1 MLDDKQR
8 KCTQH
13 VNGPALVLATA
24 GSGKTR
30 VIIERCKYLVDNQY
44 CLRHEILLVTFSNK
58 AANEIKKRLGYDNSE
73 WIGTFHSISFKLLQI
88 HQIISNKT
96 IIIDEYDKKD
106 IFGKLGIMEYL
117 PIISKFETSEKPIY
131 DTKIL
136 KAHNSYKQ
144 YLKDN
149 NLIDFTQIINVML
162 ETLKKNTE
170 VRNAIQSR
178 FKYIMIDEFQDV
190 NKNQY
195 EMIKLMTN
203 EQSNIMC
210 VGDDDQCIYAWR
222 GACIDNMFNFS
233 RDWKGA
239 KIYHLNHNYRS
250 VQPIVYGAQ
259 NICKSIEHKLDKD
272 DTHSDKEGEVI
283 YIQPCRHEGDFI
295 ARKIKNINPN
305 ETIAILVRSIK
316 QITNIENSLMSH
328 DIPYDVMIGDKIL
341 ERVEVRALMAYIR
354 TIYYND
360 ITSLSRMLKYPAR
373 GIGPKKLE
381 KINEFIENSRNT
393 IIGENV
399 LIAALESVKAFG
411 LAEQI
416 KQWMSIQEPHRIIE
430 TIWTESGLSSEYD
443 DKHVRMIIEKSRQFN
458 KIEDFIQSLI
468 TMESDE
474 NGRVCIMTIH
484 TSKGLEFDNVFI
496 PGVSEG
502 NIPHQNAI
510 MFNKIDD
517 ERRVLNVAMTRA
529 KNRLWITYNPME
541 SNGDFFGASRFL
553 MNIPR
558 KYSINFILDD

>member
-1 MLDDKQR
+1 MLDDKQQ
-8 KCTQH
+8 KCAHH

-30 VIIERCKYLVDNQY
+30 VIIERCKYLVDNQH
-44 CLRHEILLVTFSNK
+44 CLKHEILLVTFSNK
-58 AANEIKKRLGYDNSE
+58 AANEIKKRLGHENSE

-106 IFGKLGIMEYL
+106 IFSKLGIMEYL

-136 KAHNSYKQ
+136 SAHATYKQ

-149 NLIDFTQIINVML
+149 NLIDFTQIINIML
-162 ETLKKNTE
+162 DTLKKDSE
-170 VRNAIQSR
+170 VRKSIQNR

-195 EMIKLMTN
+195 DMMKLMVN
-203 EQSNIMC
+203 EQNNIMC

-222 GACIDNMFNFS
+222 GACIDNMFNFTKE
-233 RDWKGA
+233 WKNA
-239 KIYHLNHNYRS
+239 KIYYLSHNYRS
-250 VQPIVYGAQ
+250 TQPIVYGSQ
-259 NICKSIEHKLDKD
+259 HICKSIENKLTKE
-272 DTHSDKEGEVI
+272 DTFSEKEGELI

-295 ARKIKNINPN
+295 ARKIKRINSN

-316 QITNIENSLMSH
+316 QITNLENSLIAH

-341 ERVEVRALMAYIR
+341 ERVEIKALMSYIR

-360 ITSLSRMLKYPAR
+360 MTSINRMLKYPSR

-381 KINEFIENSRNT
+381 KIQEFMENNK
-393 IIGENV
+393 IIDDNI

-416 KQWMSIQEPHRIIE
+416 KNWISIKEPHRIIE
-430 TIWTESGLSSEYD
+430 TIWLESGLSSEYD
-443 DKHVRMIIEKSRQFN
+443 DKHIRMIIEKSKQFN

-468 TMESDE
+468 TIESEE

-484 TSKGLEFDNVFI
+484 ASKGLEFDNVFI

-510 MFNKIDD
+510 MFNKIDE

-529 KNRLWITYNPME
+529 KHRLWITYNPME

-558 KYSINFILDD
+558 KHSVNFIIDE